1 MKVKIFHEKGPDFRT
16 FSLSIADYLFRL
28 PSSTDTFT
36 LLCRLKQ
43 QLEALYSSSYLSLTR
58 DLREYDFMV
67 IFGFKLIEYVG
78 DGAVGIDKEA

>member
-1 MKVKIFHEKGPDFRT
+1 MKKVLISGPFR
-16 FSLSIADYLFRL
+16 YRL
-28 PSSTDTFT
+28 PIIYSGYQEKLTTFT

-58 DLREYDFMV
+58 DLREYNFMV